1 MKYYDTS
8 FEDYLQSVSTENI
21 HPELSSYIQDRKQI
35 SIDAFQNTII
45 YGPSGSGKYSFALS
59 LIHPYSPSKMKYD
72 KKISVFNEKFE
83 KKSSKDKKDK
93 KKTSVFLTRKVDFLY
108 RLSDVHY
115 EVDMSLLGCN
125 SKSLWN
131 EIFFQIVD
139 IVSVNTQKFGIILCK
154 NVHCIYNELLDVFY
168 SYINHPLQYNGIYIK
183 FILLTEHLSFLPE
196 NISQNFR
203 VIHVQRPSL
212 QCYTEILNKQQKNMF
227 GTNSLSCI
235 KESETNT
242 LRENLIE
249 YGKDAIENLK
259 EIHIMKRVKGN
270 EIPTNVFNCVTDD
283 LLHKIYH
290 PDSFTI
296 SELRNSLYEML
307 VYNLDISEC
316 LTYIIF
322 NLIQQ
327 SNISSDNINQLLINV
342 YTFLKYYNNNYRPIY
357 HLELIIVDI
366 INKVHYE

>member
-1 MKYYDTS
+1 MILILQITSGYY
-8 FEDYLQSVSTENI
+8 Y
-21 HPELSSYIQDRKQI
+21 
-35 SIDAFQNTII
+35 
-45 YGPSGSGKYSFALS
+45 
-59 LIHPYSPSKMKYD
+59 M
-72 KKISVFNEKFE
+72 
-83 KKSSKDKKDK
+83 
-93 KKTSVFLTRKVDFLY
+93 FLTAY
-108 RLSDVHY
+108 
-115 EVDMSLLGCN
+115 
-125 SKSLWN
+125 
-131 EIFFQIVD
+131 
-139 IVSVNTQKFGIILCK
+139 
-154 NVHCIYNELLDVFY
+154 
-168 SYINHPLQYNGIYIK
+168 
-183 FILLTEHLSFLPE
+183 
-196 NISQNFR
+196 
-203 VIHVQRPSL
+203 
-212 QCYTEILNKQQKNMF
+212 
-227 GTNSLSCI
+227 
-235 KESETNT
+235 
-242 LRENLIE
+242 
-249 YGKDAIENLK
+249 KDAIENLK